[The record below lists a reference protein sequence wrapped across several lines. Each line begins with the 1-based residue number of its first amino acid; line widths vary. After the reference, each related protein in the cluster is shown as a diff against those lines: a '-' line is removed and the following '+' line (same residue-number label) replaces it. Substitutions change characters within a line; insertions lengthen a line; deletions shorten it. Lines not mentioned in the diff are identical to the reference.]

1 MAIIHQQHIAK
12 VRLFLKQLVGY
23 HTPATDSHGYTVF
36 ETSWWLSDTT
46 THSQGSIVL
55 ETIALLSNTFN
66 NSRGCTVSE
75 TIAWQQI
82 ARAGLFLKQLGGYQT
97 PATIARAA
105 LFLNNWVA
113 ITYQQHKARAG
124 LFLKQLGGYQ
134 IPSTHSQGWTVFET
148 TGWLSD
154 TSNHLLKETEFE
166 ISCSGTVCLMVD
178 LFCLCNLFVN
188 LRRQPMSMCVCSKSG
203 ANKWQNTERQ
213 NFWISIERTYTVL
226 ISFSVSCQNTTF
238 YLWT

>member
-1 MAIIHQQHIAK
+1 MA
-12 VRLFLKQLVGY
+12 
-23 HTPATDSHGYTVF
+23 T
-36 ETSWWLSDTT
+36 
-46 THSQGSIVL
+46 
-55 ETIALLSNTFN
+55 N
-66 NSRGCTVSE
+66 
-75 TIAWQQI
+75 
-82 ARAGLFLKQLGGYQT
+82 
-97 PATIARAA
+97 
-105 LFLNNWVA
+105 
-113 ITYQQHKARAG
+113 
-124 LFLKQLGGYQ
+124 
-134 IPSTHSQGWTVFET
+134 SQGWTVFETTGWLSDTSNNSQGWTVFETTGWLSDTSNNSQGWTVFETTGWLSDTSNNSQGWTVFETTGWLSDTSNNSQGWTVSET

-188 LRRQPMSMCVCSKSG
+188 LWRQPVSMCVCSKSG

-226 ISFSVSCQNTTF
+226 ISFSESCQNTTF